1 MPSKYRIRNYAQNS
15 TYHISNLGLNN
26 SEIFLDDEDYKKFQ
40 DFLQAHS
47 SSDIELISY
56 LLLPNH
62 YHLLIRQI
70 SIDGVAKLLK
80 KVINSYT
87 YYFHKK
93 YQIRGPLFAG
103 KFKSVKIEGREI
115 PLLCQYLYSHPGIL
129 WLANSYKS
137 YPWNKFSLEI
147 TFDHKELDK
156 KTLEEI
162 RHLIMDVGY

>member
-87 YYFHKK
+87 YYFQIK
-93 YQIRGPLFAG
+93 YQTRGSIFAG
-103 KFKSVKIEGREI
+103 KFKSVKIEEPDI
-115 PLLCQYLYSHPGIL
+115 PMLCQYLYSHPGIL
-129 WLANSYKS
+129 WLANSFKT
-137 YPWNKFSLEI
+137 YPWSHFSPEI
-147 TFDHKELDK
+147 IFNHSELDK
-156 KTLEEI
+156 KTLVEI
-162 RHLIMDVGY
+162 KDLTLE